1 MSDTGD
7 GEKGH
12 DSDAPNGGHAR
23 AGMEDSVFMYPH
35 RDDLIKSSAE
45 VVTKVRRISEEVGR
59 EIATPKEARA
69 ILGLG
74 KQG

>member
-1 MSDTGD
+1 M
-7 GEKGH
+7 E
-12 DSDAPNGGHAR
+12 AILNGGHVR

-45 VVTKVRRISEEVGR
+45 AVSKVRKISEELGR
-59 EIATPKEARA
+59 EIATPKEARE

-74 KQG
+74 K